1 MPWTSKTSWK
11 DDATQA
17 LADYIPLLGQEHDTM
32 GAGARVT
39 RVFPESPAYLAGIR
53 EGWELVK
60 FNDRPPAENIFLMGP
75 QEEKVFSTIFRDPE
89 GRLFLWGLA
98 SWPFGIKLSPPVN
111 AGLLRKIEKSLISHD
126 VLVDYWRD
134 GNLDAI
140 GRMNQ
145 SLRKG
150 IERELGVGLLGRL
163 RGAQKKLDLSRY
175 QKDFH
180 LGFLALAELQAGNA
194 QAAEQVLR
202 AARKAKSGN
211 EWVSSIEMGLF
222 DYIEARINLANN
234 DNEAAKYAAQAAYE
248 LVPDIGVVRDLLR
261 QLAPESEVAEIS
273 EEQDQDPF
281 VGKKLPLDYV
291 LPGIDPVGN
300 MGGKREMISLSRAL
314 KNTADNQVFALLVMG
329 QYRANGYS
337 LMDLFKMAMV
347 HAAYPDLIS
356 GVHIISAGDRVA
368 NEQDRETIETIC
380 TEKGLPFKVLF
391 DGEDFVSPELPMQGS
406 PMRIMVDNKGTV
418 LSTREMADESGIWEA
433 VANLKAT

>member
-1 MPWTSKTSWK
+1 M
-11 DDATQA
+11 D
-17 LADYIPLLGQEHDTM
+17 
-32 GAGARVT
+32 AGAKVT
-39 RVFPESPAYLAGIR
+39 HVFPKSPAHLAGIR

-60 FNDRPPAENIFLMGP
+60 FNDRAPAENISLMGP
-75 QEEKVFSTIFRDPE
+75 QEEKVFSTVFRDPE
-89 GRLFLWGLA
+89 GRLYLWGLP

-111 AGLLRKIEKSLISHD
+111 ASLLRKIEKSLISHD

-140 GRMNQ
+140 GQMNQ

-150 IERELGVGLLGRL
+150 IERALGVGLLGRL
-163 RGAQKKLDLSRY
+163 RGAQKNLDLSRY
-175 QKDFH
+175 QNDFH
-180 LGFLALAELQAGNA
+180 LGFLALAELQAGNIE
-194 QAAEQVLR
+194 AAEQVLR
-202 AARKAKSGN
+202 AARKAKSDN
-211 EWVSSIEMGLF
+211 EWLSSIEMGLF
-222 DYIEARINLANN
+222 DYTEALINLANN
-234 DNEAAKYAAQAAYE
+234 DNEAANYAAQAAYE
-248 LVPDIGVVRDLLR
+248 LVPDIGAVRDLLH
-261 QLAPESEVAEIS
+261 QLAPESEDVKRPEV
-273 EEQDQDPF
+273 QDQDPF

-300 MGGKREMISLSRAL
+300 MGGKRETISLSSAL
-314 KNTADNQVFALLVMG
+314 KNTADNQVFALLIMG

-356 GVHIISAGDRVA
+356 GVHIVSAGNRVA
-368 NEQDRETIETIC
+368 NEQDRETIEAIC

-391 DGEDFVSPELPMQGS
+391 DGEDFVSPELPMRGS

-433 VANLKAT
+433 VANLKVA

>member
-11 DDATQA
+11 DDASQA
-17 LADYIPLLGQEHDTM
+17 LAVYIPLPGQEHDTT
-32 GAGARVT
+32 GTGARVT

-53 EGWELVK
+53 EGWDLVK

-75 QEEKVFSTIFRDPE
+75 QEEKVFSTVFRDPE
-89 GRLFLWGLA
+89 GRLYLWGLS

-111 AGLLRKIEKSLISHD
+111 AGLLRKIEKSLISYD

-140 GRMNQ
+140 GRMNL

-150 IERELGVGLLGRL
+150 IERGLGIGLLGRL

-175 QKDFH
+175 QNDFH
-180 LGFLALAELQAGNA
+180 LGFLALAELQAGNVE
-194 QAAEQVLR
+194 AAEQVLR
-202 AARKAKSGN
+202 AARKAKAGN

-222 DYIEARINLANN
+222 DYTEALINLANN
-234 DNEAAKYAAQAAYE
+234 DNEAAEYAAQAAYE
-248 LVPDIGVVRDLLR
+248 LVPDIGVVRGLLR
-261 QLAPESEVAEIS
+261 QLAPEPGVVETSD
-273 EEQDQDPF
+273 EQDRDPF
-281 VGKKLPLDYV
+281 VGKKLPLDYM
-291 LPGIDPVGN
+291 LPVIDPVGD
-300 MGGKREMISLSRAL
+300 MGGKREMVSLSRAL

-356 GVHIISAGDRVA
+356 GVHIISAGNRVA
-368 NEQDRETIETIC
+368 NEQDRERIEAIC

-391 DGEDFVSPELPMQGS
+391 DGEDFVSPELPMRGS

-433 VANLKAT
+433 VANLGAA